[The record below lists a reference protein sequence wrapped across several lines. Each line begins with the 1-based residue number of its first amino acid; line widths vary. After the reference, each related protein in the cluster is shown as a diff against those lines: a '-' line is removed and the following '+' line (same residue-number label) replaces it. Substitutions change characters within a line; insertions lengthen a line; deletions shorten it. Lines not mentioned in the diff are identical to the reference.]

1 MTRNVLLTG
10 GFGTLGGRLAA
21 ILAQDSE
28 INLRLASRIKRS
40 APHWAPRAETYAV
53 DFENRKSIQE
63 MLNEITHVVHLVAM
77 TDFESRAEPEKA
89 QQVNTE
95 YTNRVIEQCSKE
107 TRFVYLSTIQ
117 VYGADLSGTITEST
131 PTNPADAYSQTHL
144 YSETLVESAH
154 KHGQI
159 EGISLRNA
167 NGFGAPM
174 SVDAKI
180 WQIIANDLCRQ
191 AVEKKQLTLKSH
203 GLQFRNFIPFT
214 DVCKA
219 IRHCLFMPKEFISKS
234 TFNLSS
240 DFEVRVL
247 DMAELVASRCQEKL
261 GYKPDLEVLGAK
273 PETVPEKFYYDSSKL
288 RATGFLPTTSLESEI
303 DRLIEA
309 CQKWFKPTT

>member
-1 MTRNVLLTG
+1 MTKNVLLTG

-28 INLRLASRIKRS
+28 INLRLASRFKRT
-40 APHWAPRAETYAV
+40 APHWAPSAETYAV

-89 QQVNTE
+89 RQVNTE
-95 YTNRVIEQCSKE
+95 YTNRVIEQCRKD

-117 VYGADLSGTITEST
+117 VYGADLTGTITEST

-144 YSETLVESAH
+144 NSETLVESAH

-159 EGISLRNA
+159 EGINLRNS

-174 SVDAKI
+174 SADAKI

-191 AVEKKQLTLKSH
+191 AVEKKVLTLKSH
-203 GLQFRNFIPFT
+203 GLQCRNFIPFT
-214 DVCKA
+214 DVCNA
-219 IRHCLFMPKEFISKS
+219 IHHSLFMSS
-234 TFNLSS
+234 DLLGDTTFNLGGNATI
-240 DFEVRVL
+240 RVKE
-247 DMAELVASRCQEKL
+247 MAELIASRCAKIL
-261 GYKPDLEVLGAK
+261 GYKPELIVQGAP
-273 PETVPEKFYYDSSKL
+273 PENLPATFVYNSDKL
-288 RATGFLPTTSLESEI
+288 RSTGFSPSTSLETEI
-303 DRLIEA
+303 DRLLVA
-309 CQKWFKPTT
+309 CQKWFEPK

>member
-1 MTRNVLLTG
+1 MTKNVLLTG

-28 INLRLASRIKRS
+28 INLRLASRIKRA

-53 DFENRKSIQE
+53 DFEDRKSIQE

-95 YTNRVIEQCSKE
+95 YTNRVIEQCSNE

-144 YSETLVESAH
+144 NSEILVESAH
-154 KHGQI
+154 KHEQI

-174 SVDAKI
+174 SADAKI

-191 AVEKKQLTLKSH
+191 AIEKKQLTLKSH

-219 IRHCLFMPKEFISKS
+219 IRHCLFMPKQVIGSS

-240 DFEVRVL
+240 DFEIRVL
-247 DMAELVASRCQEKL
+247 EMAELIASRCQEKL

-273 PETVPEKFYYDSSKL
+273 PETIPTKFCYDSSKL
-288 RATGFLPTTSLESEI
+288 RTTGFLPTTSLESEI

-309 CQKWFKPTT
+309 CQTWFKPTT

>member
-1 MTRNVLLTG
+1 MTKNVLLTG

-40 APHWAPRAETYAV
+40 APHWATRAETYAV
-53 DFENRKSIQE
+53 DFENHKSIQE

-89 QQVNTE
+89 HQVNTE
-95 YTNRVIEQCSKE
+95 FARRVIEQCSKN
-107 TRFVYLSTIQ
+107 TRLIYLSTIQ
-117 VYGADLSGTITEST
+117 VYGADINGVITEST
-131 PTNPADAYSQTHL
+131 ATNPADVYSQTHL
-144 YSETLVESAH
+144 NSEKFVQSAH
-154 KHGQI
+154 EQGLIQ
-159 EGISLRNA
+159 GISLRNA

-174 SVDAKI
+174 SADAKI

-203 GLQFRNFIPFT
+203 GLQYRNFIPFT
-214 DVCKA
+214 DVCGA
-219 IRHCLFMPKEFISKS
+219 IHHCLFMPYEQIKGT
-234 TFNLSS
+234 TFNLGS
-240 DFEVRVL
+240 DFEVRLL
-247 DMAELVASRCQEKL
+247 DMAELIASRCREKL

-273 PETVPEKFYYDSSKL
+273 PETVPKKFNYDSGKL

-303 DRLIEA
+303 DRLLDA
-309 CQKWFKPTT
+309 CQKWFKYQQ